1 MRPLRL
7 ILAVL
12 LLAVALPAGAQ
23 TVPRTVLALYDE
35 AEEVKLKLSRIHT
48 MAEMPLNHLGLTVVY
63 WDVGKGLPD
72 LAQYPDLRG
81 VVTWFASSPFEDPH
95 AYVDWLDAAA
105 ARGARVVSLGQ
116 LGVRAARDGRRMPMA
131 LVNRF
136 FARFGLR
143 DDDGY
148 SDLTYRSRPAWADPA
163 MIGFERDLGGVL
175 PGYPKLSKIDGR
187 FTSHLVMR
195 RGGDPATDSHLIVTG
210 PSGGFV
216 VEDYARYYDAEFIRR
231 RWIIDP
237 FLFFRLA
244 FATDDLPKPD
254 VTTIAG
260 RRLYFSHIDG
270 DGWRNV
276 TEAEPYAKQKLL
288 AADVVRKEAI
298 EAFPDLPVTV
308 APIVGDLDQD
318 WRGTPQAVEAAKRL
332 LALPQVEAASHTWTH
347 PFNWGFFKDYTAD
360 KEEVFESRAEKG
372 KEGGLLSRLL
382 PRRKEADYEVVG
394 EAAEAEAPAGGPDIG
409 RYAVPRA
416 FLQAPFDLTQE
427 IGGSLSYI
435 EKLAPVGKR
444 ARLLQWSGDTSPFEG
459 AVAEARRAG
468 ARNMNG
474 GDTRFDAEYPSY
486 TSVSPVGV
494 PVGGERQV
502 YAAGSNENTY
512 TDLWTNRFY
521 GFQNLAA
528 TVRNTGTPIRVK
540 PFNIY
545 YHMYS
550 GQKPGSINALKK
562 NLQLARDSE
571 LAPVTATAYAG
582 IAEGF
587 YTTRLVANGERRWR
601 VRDRGELATLRFDRA
616 LFTAVDF
623 AGSTGVLGQRHHQ
636 GSLYVAL
643 DPAVAE
649 PVVALTDTDRADA
662 DPPAPRPYLVHGRW
676 PLAGLAVEGEG
687 FRVRAQGFGAGA
699 MVWHVP
705 NPGRYAVVAERDGR
719 ELWRGTAE
727 AGADGRLAFTVEADA
742 VAPLTL
748 RVARAGS

>member
-7 ILAVL
+7 VLAVL
-12 LLAVALPAGAQ
+12 LLAVALPAAAQ

-35 AEEVKLKLSRIHT
+35 AEESRVKLTRIHT
-48 MAEMPLNHLGLTVVY
+48 MAEMPLNHLGLGVVY

-72 LAQYPDLRG
+72 LARYPDLRG
-81 VVTWFASSPFEDPH
+81 ILTWFASSPFDDP
-95 AYVDWLDAAA
+95 AVFVDWLGAAA
-105 ARGARVVSLGQ
+105 ARGVRVVSMGQ
-116 LGVRAARDGRRMPMA
+116 LGIRAARDGRRMPMA

-148 SDLTYRSRPAWADPA
+148 SDLTYRSGPAWADPM
-163 MIGFERDLGGVL
+163 MIGFERTLGGVL
-175 PGYPKLSKIDGR
+175 PGYPLLRKVDGR
-187 FTSHLVMR
+187 IASHLVMR

-210 PSGGFV
+210 PSGGLV
-216 VEDYARYYDAEFIRR
+216 TEDYARYYDPEFVRK

-237 FLFFRLA
+237 FRFFRLA
-244 FATDDLPKPD
+244 FATDEVPKPD
-254 VTTIAG
+254 VTTVSG

-276 TEAEPYAKQKLL
+276 TEVEPYAKQKLL

-298 EAFPDLPVTV
+298 EPFPDLPVTV
-308 APIVGDLDQD
+308 APIVGDLDPG
-318 WRGTPQAVEAAKRL
+318 WRGTPQALEAAKRL

-347 PFNWGFFKDYTAD
+347 PFNWSFFKDYTPD
-360 KEEVFESRAEKG
+360 KEEVFEATAGKA
-372 KEGGLLSRLL
+372 KEGGLLSRFL
-382 PRRKEADYEVVG
+382 PRRKDDTYDAVG
-394 EAAEAEAPAGGPDIG
+394 ETAEAAAPAGGPDIG

-427 IGGSLSYI
+427 IGGSLAYI
-435 EKLAPVGKR
+435 ERLAPEGKR

-486 TSVSPVGV
+486 TAVSPIGV
-494 PVGGERQV
+494 PVGAERQV

-512 TDLWTNRFY
+512 TDLWTDRFY

-528 TVRNTGTPIRVK
+528 TVRNTETPLRVK
-540 PFNIY
+540 PFNVY

-562 NLQLARDSE
+562 NLTLARDSE
-571 LAPVTATAYAG
+571 VAPVTASAYAG

-587 YTTRLVANGERRWR
+587 YTTRIVAEGERRWR
-601 VRDRGELATLRFDRA
+601 VRDRGDLATLRFDHA

-623 AGSTGVLGQRHHQ
+623 ARSAGVLGQRHHQ

-649 PVVALTDTDRADA
+649 PVVALMDVERADA
-662 DPPAPRPYLVHGRW
+662 DPPAQRPYLVHGRW
-676 PLAGLAVEGEG
+676 LLAGLVTEGEG
-687 FRVRAQGFGAGA
+687 FRVWAQGFGAGA
-699 MVWHVP
+699 MLWHVP
-705 NPGRYAVVAERDGR
+705 APGRYAVVAERDGR

-727 AGADGRLAFTVEADA
+727 AGADGRLAFTVAAD
-742 VAPLTL
+742 
-748 RVARAGS
+748 